1 MASKSDATTS
11 RVRVI
16 ESSPDKLHPLKRKRS
31 RDPSLASS
39 NKEQQPA
46 QSPTEEDATSSS
58 RGASDLLAI
67 HRRELQSLFE
77 SSSRRGSRKTPNG
90 SSAAA
95 GTQQQRLLEL
105 QRQRIA
111 AKVELEAYRQSAG
124 LGASSSSAD
133 LMTTTVGEELRRRYQ
148 NSNSK
153 RDSAQDDRPYLH
165 SLDYGCRLT
174 SVKSSETADDTT
186 PNDNEQ
192 DQLQL
197 QQALEEHDLA
207 ARMQVLRQRRKIA
220 AAYRL
225 AGISM
230 TPIADENV
238 LALRFD
244 ILSPVQGNYTACYH
258 AFFDLVVATTTTTTT
273 TTKHDKTKKNKK
285 KADNNDTDDD
295 GDGSQDLYLRLVQ
308 HTLPPSI
315 PLKTI
320 VAETLGGIAIVGPL
334 ETEDLWKT
342 SELIT
347 KLRKCSNQLHQ
358 ACYCYTAR
366 KESYAF
372 LQTLTTA
379 TAQSRNESD
388 EQHRS
393 HAPVVIV
400 VEDLEPTDTF
410 SKIAFRLQLLS
421 GMPSLR
427 VELTYKDA
435 MRSQPTG
442 VTVRN
447 ASGSSSGFMDVSRNQ
462 ATSVDVISDEEEE
475 AEGTEDLIDTAT
487 MAFRRLPM
495 RQAVKEV
502 TAAMLEW

>member
-1 MASKSDATTS
+1 MASNNDATTS

-16 ESSPDKLHPLKRKRS
+16 ESSPEKCQSFKRKRS
-31 RDPSLASS
+31 TDPVLASS
-39 NKEQQPA
+39 NKEQP
-46 QSPTEEDATSSS
+46 QSPTDEDATSVSH
-58 RGASDLLAI
+58 GASDLLAI
-67 HRRELQSLFE
+67 HRRSLQSLLE
-77 SSSRRGSRKTPNG
+77 SSSRRSSSKIPKA
-90 SSAAA
+90 SSAAD

-111 AKVELEAYRQSAG
+111 AKVELEAYRHSAG
-124 LGASSSSAD
+124 LGSGSSPSASA
-133 LMTTTVGEELRRRYQ
+133 LITTTVGDELRRRYR
-148 NSNSK
+148 NSNSRK
-153 RDSAQDDRPYLH
+153 ASAEEDRPYLH

-174 SVKSSETADDTT
+174 SVKSSETTDDTT
-186 PNDNEQ
+186 VNDN
-192 DQLQL
+192 DQGQL

-273 TTKHDKTKKNKK
+273 ITITTTTKKDKK
-285 KADNNDTDDD
+285 KTDNDNTDDD
-295 GDGSQDLYLRLVQ
+295 CDGSQDLYLRLVQ

-379 TAQSRNESD
+379 HRRNEND
-388 EQHRS
+388 ERHRS
-393 HAPVVIV
+393 RDTVVID

-462 ATSVDVISDEEEE
+462 ATSVDVISDEEEA
-475 AEGTEDLIDTAT
+475 AEGTEDLIGTAT

>member
-1 MASKSDATTS
+1 MASKNDATTS
-11 RVRVI
+11 HVRVI
-16 ESSPDKLHPLKRKRS
+16 ESSPEKFQPLKRKRIA
-31 RDPSLASS
+31 DPVVTSS
-39 NKEQQPA
+39 NKEEPA
-46 QSPTEEDATSSS
+46 QSTTEEDATSITPSDA
-58 RGASDLLAI
+58 GAGDLLAI
-67 HRRELQSLFE
+67 HRRALQSLFE
-77 SSSRRGSRKTPNG
+77 SSSRSSNRKTLNASG
-90 SSAAA
+90 AAD

-111 AKVELEAYRQSAG
+111 AKNELEAYRYSVG
-124 LGASSSSAD
+124 L
-133 LMTTTVGEELRRRYQ
+133 TTTVGEELRRRYR

-153 RDSAQDDRPYLH
+153 RTTMEDDHPYLH
-165 SLDYGCRLT
+165 SLDDGCRSLT
-174 SVKSSETADDTT
+174 SIKSSETTDDT
-186 PNDNEQ
+186 NE
-192 DQLQL
+192 L

-207 ARMQVLRQRRKIA
+207 TRMQILRQRRKIA

-258 AFFDLVVATTTTTTT
+258 AFFDLVVATTTTTSDPSSLGRN
-273 TTKHDKTKKNKK
+273 KQDKTKKKR
-285 KADNNDTDDD
+285 KADNNDSDDD
-295 GDGSQDLYLRLVQ
+295 CDGSQDLYLRLVQ

-334 ETEDLWKT
+334 EAEDLWKT

-379 TAQSRNESD
+379 HRRSESD
-388 EQHRS
+388 EGRRS
-393 HAPVVIV
+393 QDSVVIV

-442 VTVRN
+442 VTMRN
-447 ASGSSSGFMDVSRNQ
+447 ASGSSSAFMDVSRNQ
-462 ATSVDVISDEEEE
+462 ASSVDVISDEEE